1 MKNVYTKLSLLTILL
16 SSWVVGSSQYCSPN
30 YSYEWDAIDQVALTN
45 GTTNLLSNS
54 TQWAGG
60 NRGYTDYTIA
70 NVHSYTCIPG
80 TTVGYKVTTGGS
92 NQTTSGLSIWID
104 WNKNNVFDSGER
116 VANARNRSPHNGT
129 FAVPATFQGTPT
141 AGGTYRIRF
150 QSSWNRSAPFNPCET
165 HTSGEAEDYNFS
177 VLYQENLAINEILD
191 PFVPSCVIGDSVIIE
206 LLSNSRTAIDSA
218 TIQWSLN
225 DTMQTPYLWKGNI
238 SAGGTA
244 STDQV
249 NLGAL
254 KYKYGDTLKVW
265 LSLVNG
271 DTLDDFQA
279 DDTLMRVPRPGLVG
293 TYSVGD
299 TASDYDSLYKVIRDI
314 REIGVCGNVVFNLTS
329 RVHYAEG
336 RFDVIPGITNNAEIT
351 FNSMA
356 GDADSASINWS
367 STSSAQNHV
376 LSFTGTQNITFNDI
390 TIEDLSGSSYSSLVF
405 FEESK
410 NIAFNNCN
418 FNARYT
424 GSSSNSNLVRQD
436 GFNGLEEIS
445 FDNCHFDGGNEA
457 IRFEPGLSISPNEDI
472 SITNCSFNNHFN
484 GSVFVTNTNG
494 LELTGNTNSNITRSP
509 STNGTFLFVDNASGS
524 VEINNNSNI
533 TTERSMRFG
542 IRVLNSSGTPTNK
555 VQVYNNRLI
564 MGDSNLT
571 TSYSGIRLDNVKFYE
586 IAHNAINLLG
596 RSTTASGIYVGNSGA
611 NVVHNNIV
619 ANYGDGFAFEVQGTS
634 SISAMDNNVLYASTD
649 LGKFGSITIPDLSN
663 WQNNYGFETNG
674 ISTDPMFVDSTLKT
688 CNAQI
693 DNIGSV
699 LAQTDDVSGVN
710 RSANT
715 PDPGAFEYSAPA
727 KFSVGDAYNICV
739 GDTVIISAEVS
750 AADIVLWNSTDTTNS
765 MWFTQSGNY
774 YVELFG
780 SCGNAVDSFMVSTN
794 KEVELP
800 NDTNLCAGESLNV
813 SVDITNG
820 TYVWNNGATVSG
832 IKIDKRG
839 QYFVAVNDSDGCF
852 STDTIEVTLS
862 NAVDLTNDTIICEG
876 NTVDLNPGTGAGT
889 YVWSNGSSSSRQF
902 VDSTSTYWVQFTD
915 PLNCISSDTTKV
927 QVDAVPFATFVQSQ
941 FSQSNWE
948 FTADDKSGINYY
960 WSFGDGKVDS
970 GLIWKTVNIYDT
982 NGVFTVTLTVTSENC
997 GVATINKE
1005 IEVITVG
1012 TNEIVTYS
1020 NVSVYPNPTSGL
1032 LNIELPSDVDL
1043 SEVNVKIVDLNG
1055 RVVLEKDKSSLQQF
1069 NLNLGEYNLASGVY
1083 QLTINS
1089 ASNTLYNGKI
1099 TLH

>member
-92 NQTTSGLSIWID
+92 NQTNSGLSIWID

-116 VANARNRSPHNGT
+116 VANAQNRSPHNGT

-356 GDADSASINWS
+356 GDA
-367 STSSAQNHV
+367 
-376 LSFTGTQNITFNDI
+376 
-390 TIEDLSGSSYSSLVF
+390 
-405 FEESK
+405 
-410 NIAFNNCN
+410 
-418 FNARYT
+418 
-424 GSSSNSNLVRQD
+424 
-436 GFNGLEEIS
+436 
-445 FDNCHFDGGNEA
+445 
-457 IRFEPGLSISPNEDI
+457 
-472 SITNCSFNNHFN
+472 
-484 GSVFVTNTNG
+484 
-494 LELTGNTNSNITRSP
+494 
-509 STNGTFLFVDNASGS
+509 
-524 VEINNNSNI
+524 
-533 TTERSMRFG
+533 
-542 IRVLNSSGTPTNK
+542 
-555 VQVYNNRLI
+555 
-564 MGDSNLT
+564 
-571 TSYSGIRLDNVKFYE
+571 IRL
-586 IAHNAINLLG
+586 
-596 RSTTASGIYVGNSGA
+596 
-611 NVVHNNIV
+611 
-619 ANYGDGFAFEVQGTS
+619 Q
-634 SISAMDNNVLYASTD
+634 
-649 LGKFGSITIPDLSN
+649 
-663 WQNNYGFETNG
+663 
-674 ISTDPMFVDSTLKT
+674 
-688 CNAQI
+688 
-693 DNIGSV
+693 
-699 LAQTDDVSGVN
+699 
-710 RSANT
+710 
-715 PDPGAFEYSAPA
+715 
-727 KFSVGDAYNICV
+727 
-739 GDTVIISAEVS
+739 
-750 AADIVLWNSTDTTNS
+750 
-765 MWFTQSGNY
+765 
-774 YVELFG
+774 
-780 SCGNAVDSFMVSTN
+780 
-794 KEVELP
+794 
-800 NDTNLCAGESLNV
+800 
-813 SVDITNG
+813 
-820 TYVWNNGATVSG
+820 
-832 IKIDKRG
+832 
-839 QYFVAVNDSDGCF
+839 
-852 STDTIEVTLS
+852 
-862 NAVDLTNDTIICEG
+862 
-876 NTVDLNPGTGAGT
+876 
-889 YVWSNGSSSSRQF
+889 
-902 VDSTSTYWVQFTD
+902 
-915 PLNCISSDTTKV
+915 
-927 QVDAVPFATFVQSQ
+927 
-941 FSQSNWE
+941 
-948 FTADDKSGINYY
+948 
-960 WSFGDGKVDS
+960 
-970 GLIWKTVNIYDT
+970 
-982 NGVFTVTLTVTSENC
+982 
-997 GVATINKE
+997 
-1005 IEVITVG
+1005 
-1012 TNEIVTYS
+1012 
-1020 NVSVYPNPTSGL
+1020 
-1032 LNIELPSDVDL
+1032 
-1043 SEVNVKIVDLNG
+1043 
-1055 RVVLEKDKSSLQQF
+1055 
-1069 NLNLGEYNLASGVY
+1069 
-1083 QLTINS
+1083 
-1089 ASNTLYNGKI
+1089 
-1099 TLH
+1099 